1 MKRGDLTDDELREC
15 IMGMPT
21 FDGIDERL
29 IQLFTE
35 LVGKYASQIS
45 MKEFSD
51 EGMYGLLMR
60 RQGLQKF
67 IRNNGANNIFGL
79 LHTTIGL
86 AIKDLLREKNAH
98 KKEVAFD
105 ADMPE
110 GARMPNEST
119 EQSREEA
126 NEKFDVADG
135 ALASSRSQ
143 LRCGFLI
150 AYEGI
155 ERPLD
160 DELERAELR
169 TGGADVFKQRLA
181 HADRPTVGEVSA
193 SATELSA
200 HNKDLW
206 TMDKLVEAFNHAADS
221 ALCPNPVTGRK
232 WNTRIKVACKNAQSI
247 LDKDC

>member
-1 MKRGDLTDDELREC
+1 MKRGDLTNDELKQC
-15 IMGMPT
+15 IMSLPEMK
-21 FDGIDERL
+21 GIDERL

-60 RQGLQKF
+60 RQGLQEL
-67 IRNNGANNIFGL
+67 IRNEEAKNIHGL
-79 LHTTIGL
+79 LYKTIGF

-98 KKEVAFD
+98 KKEVVFD

-119 EQSREEA
+119 EQSREED
-126 NEKFDVADG
+126 NEKFDLADG
-135 ALASSRSQ
+135 ALAKNGGKM
-143 LRCGFLI
+143 RCGFLI
-150 AYEGI
+150 AYKGI
-155 ERPLD
+155 KRPLED
-160 DELERAELR
+160 ERAEIQ

-181 HADRPTVGEVSA
+181 HADRPTVGEVSD
-193 SATELSA
+193 SATKLSA
-200 HNKDLW
+200 HNKDKW
-206 TMDKLVEAFNHAADS
+206 TMDMLVEAFNHAAGS
-221 ALCPNPVTGRK
+221 ANLCPNPVTGAV
-232 WNTRIKVACKNAQSI
+232 WNSRIKVACKNAQSI

>member
-1 MKRGDLTDDELREC
+1 MKRGDLTDDELKQC
-15 IMGMPT
+15 IMSLPEMK
-21 FDGIDERL
+21 GIDERL

-60 RQGLQKF
+60 RQRLQEF
-67 IRNNGANNIFGL
+67 IRNKGAKNIHGL
-79 LHTTIGL
+79 LYKTIGF
-86 AIKDLLREKNAH
+86 AIKDLLREKIAY
-98 KKEVAFD
+98 KKEVVFD

-119 EQSREEA
+119 EQSREA
-126 NEKFDVADG
+126 DNEKFDLADG
-135 ALASSRSQ
+135 ALAKNGGKM
-143 LRCGFLI
+143 RCGFLI

-155 ERPLD
+155 ERPLKD
-160 DELERAELR
+160 ERAEIQ
-169 TGGADVFKQRLA
+169 TGGADIFKRRLA

-200 HNKDLW
+200 HNKDKW
-206 TMDKLVEAFNHAADS
+206 TMDKLVEAFNHAAGS
-221 ALCPNPVTGRK
+221 ALCLNPVTGAV

-247 LDKDC
+247 LNKDC

>member
-1 MKRGDLTDDELREC
+1 MKRGDLTDDELKQC
-15 IMGMPT
+15 IMSLPEMK
-21 FDGIDERL
+21 GIDERL

-60 RQGLQKF
+60 RQRLQEF
-67 IRNNGANNIFGL
+67 IRNKGAKNIHGL
-79 LHTTIGL
+79 LYKTIGF
-86 AIKDLLREKNAH
+86 AIKDLLREKIAY
-98 KKEVAFD
+98 KKEVVFD

-119 EQSREEA
+119 EQSREA
-126 NEKFDVADG
+126 DNEKFDLADG
-135 ALASSRSQ
+135 ALAKNGGKM
-143 LRCGFLI
+143 RCGFLI
-150 AYEGI
+150 ANKGI
-155 ERPLD
+155 ERPLED
-160 DELERAELR
+160 ERAEIQ

-206 TMDKLVEAFNHAADS
+206 TMDKLVEAFNHAAGS
-221 ALCPNPVTGRK
+221 ALCPNAVTGAI